1 MGGSLRL
8 IPITP
13 QQATDMKAQFTIIA
27 ISKNTNSFG
36 HREFLFLAP
45 CGTGW
50 RATRSIHGEQPKA
63 GDTLEFDPQL
73 GPSSRRF
80 ETWECPARL
89 APVPAEFARKVID
102 EARTAAQLLE
112 S

>member
-1 MGGSLRL
+1 M
-8 IPITP
+8 T
-13 QQATDMKAQFTIIA
+13 AQFTIIA
-27 ISKNTNSFG
+27 ISKNTNAFG

-50 RATRSIHGEQPKA
+50 RATRSLCGEQPRA
-63 GDTLEFDPQL
+63 GDTLEFDALQ

-80 ETWECPARL
+80 ETWECPAKL
-89 APVPAEFARKVID
+89 TPVPPKFARKVID
-102 EARTAAQLLE
+102 EARSAAQILE

>member
-1 MGGSLRL
+1 
-8 IPITP
+8 
-13 QQATDMKAQFTIIA
+13 MKANFTIIA
-27 ISKNTNSFG
+27 ISKNTNAFG

-50 RATRSIHGEQPKA
+50 RATRSLYGPGPQPKA
-63 GDTLEFDPQL
+63 GDTLEFDTLQ

-80 ETWECPARL
+80 ETWECSARL
-89 APVPAEFARKVID
+89 APTLPKNARKVID
-102 EARTAAQLLE
+102 EARTAAQILE

>member
-1 MGGSLRL
+1 
-8 IPITP
+8 
-13 QQATDMKAQFTIIA
+13 MKAQFTIIA

-50 RATRSIHGEQPKA
+50 RATRSLYTPDPQPKA
-63 GDTLEFDPQL
+63 GDTLEFDTYE
-73 GPSSRRF
+73 GPASRRDG
-80 ETWECPARL
+80 TWECSRTL
-89 APVPAEFARKVID
+89 AAVPAKFARKVID

>member
-1 MGGSLRL
+1 
-8 IPITP
+8 
-13 QQATDMKAQFTIIA
+13 MKAHFTIIA
-27 ISKNTNSFG
+27 ISKNTNAFG

-50 RATRSIHGEQPKA
+50 RATRSLYSPDPQPKA
-63 GDTLEFDPQL
+63 GDTLEFDALQ

-80 ETWECPARL
+80 ETWECPRTL
-89 APVPAEFARKVID
+89 ASVPPKFARKVID

>member
-1 MGGSLRL
+1 
-8 IPITP
+8 
-13 QQATDMKAQFTIIA
+13 MKANFTIIA
-27 ISKNTNSFG
+27 ISKNTNAFG

-50 RATRSIHGEQPKA
+50 RATRSIHGTQPKA

-80 ETWECPARL
+80 ETWECCHTL
-89 APVPAEFARKVID
+89 ACVPPKFARKVID
-102 EARTAAQLLE
+102 EARSAAQSLA

>member
-1 MGGSLRL
+1 
-8 IPITP
+8 
-13 QQATDMKAQFTIIA
+13 MKAQFTIIA

-50 RATRSIHGEQPKA
+50 RATRSLYSPDPQPKA
-63 GDTLEFDPQL
+63 GDTLAFCPLQ

-80 ETWECPARL
+80 ETWECPAKL
-89 APVPAEFARKVID
+89 ASVPPKFARKVID